1 MTLRDALDVAKARNL
16 DLVEVAPNAVPPV
29 CRLLEYGK
37 FRYEQTKKE
46 REARRNQKT
55 VSLKEVRLR
64 PKIDEHDL
72 MVKAKAAQK
81 FLEEGDKVK
90 MTVQFRGREL
100 AHTDIGRDLLDK
112 VAENLREIGNIDQQP
127 KMEGKSM
134 TMLLSPSHRK
144 VVAHAV
150 ESVESVTP

>member
-100 AHTDIGRDLLDK
+100 AHTDIGRDILDK
-112 VAENLREIGNIDQQP
+112 VAENLREIGNIDQPP

-150 ESVESVTP
+150 EAVESVTP